1 MKRLYSLDFLK
12 LVFAYVIAFFHF
24 GATIPPGP
32 TVTVQIFFFIS
43 GFFLAKKYYARSHR
57 DGGSGYGPWNYTLDH
72 VKGHYPHY
80 LFSYAAFLLYNTARA
95 ALYFLKS
102 PSFAQIQEIL
112 LSFYD
117 QIPNLLFLQSAYTFH
132 DSMNYPLW
140 QLSALVIA
148 GYFVY
153 ALLCT
158 NEKLSRQLL
167 FPAAILMTMSL
178 RASGVALD
186 ANYGFVYMPLLR
198 AFSGLSYGVLIY
210 YFTTT
215 PMYETLRSRK
225 GLFNAAAVLSLVCIF
240 VYAEYRNIHFITAA
254 LLILGCYDPA
264 SWLNVLLNRPVF
276 RNAGKLSLS
285 IYLNH
290 ALICRALNGF
300 LLPHLD
306 GWGIPLSLGAQC
318 LLYFVTLTVYSVFT
332 LVLVEKLHS
341 LWKQRRAAAHRV

>member
-1 MKRLYSLDFLK
+1 MKRLYSLDLLK

-24 GATIPPGP
+24 GSTIPPGP
-32 TVTVQIFFFIS
+32 TVTVQVFFFIS
-43 GFFLAKKYYARSHR
+43 GFFLAKKYYARSHA
-57 DGGSGYGPWNYTLDH
+57 DSGKQYGPWNYTLDH

-80 LFSYAAFLLYNTARA
+80 LFSYAAFVLYNTTRA
-95 ALYFLKS
+95 AVYFLKS
-102 PSFAQIQEIL
+102 PSFQQLQEIL

-153 ALLCT
+153 GMLCA

-178 RASGVALD
+178 RASGIALD
-186 ANYGFVYMPLLR
+186 ANYGLIYMPLLR

-215 PMYETLRSRK
+215 PWYGKLRSRRIA
-225 GLFNAAAVLSLVCIF
+225 FNAAAVLSLLCIF
-240 VYAEYRNIHFITAA
+240 VYAEYRNIHFITTA
-254 LLILGCYDPA
+254 LLILGCYDST
-264 SWLNVLLNRPVF
+264 SWLNALLNRSLF
-276 RNAGKLSLS
+276 RHAGKLSLS

-300 LLPHLD
+300 LFPHMD
-306 GWGIPLSLGAQC
+306 GWGMPLSKPLQC
-318 LLYFVTLTVYSVFT
+318 LAYFVILTVYSVFT
-332 LVLVEKLHS
+332 LVLVEKLHA
-341 LWKQRRAAAHRV
+341 LWKQRPAAARKI

>member
-24 GATIPPGP
+24 GSTIAPGP
-32 TVTVQIFFFIS
+32 TVTVQVFFFIS
-43 GFFLAKKYYARSHR
+43 GFFLARKYYARSHA
-57 DGGSGYGPWNYTLDH
+57 DGGSSYSPWNYTLDH

-95 ALYFLKS
+95 AAYFLKS
-102 PSFAQIQEIL
+102 PSFQQVQEVL

-140 QLSALVIA
+140 QLSALVIG

-153 ALLCT
+153 TLLCT

-178 RASGVALD
+178 RSSGVALD
-186 ANYGFVYMPLLR
+186 ANHGPIYMPLLR

-215 PMYETLRSRK
+215 PWYAALQSRK
-225 GLFNAAAVLSLVCIF
+225 TAFNIASVLSLLCIF

-254 LLILGCYDPA
+254 LLILGCYDPT
-264 SWLNVLLNRPVF
+264 SWLNTLLNRPVF
-276 RNAGKLSLS
+276 RHAGKLSLS

-300 LLPHLD
+300 LFPHMD
-306 GWGIPLSLGAQC
+306 GWGMALSQPVKC
-318 LLYFVTLTVYSVFT
+318 LVYFGILTVYSVFT
-332 LVLVEKLHS
+332 LVLVEKLHGA
-341 LWKQRRAAAHRV
+341 WKLHRASVPTI